1 MSFGPQVVM
10 PGAFHFE
17 APNGTPLSGVHPGMF
32 RPPISSSPSGS
43 VYLGKST
50 GNLYSDATTPGQN
63 TKRKRRGYGE
73 FTPMNDI
80 KLDYDG
86 AHDEKTGMNGYSGEG
101 GRQYVLAG
109 HMESPNGVAPTD
121 INDALEDSV
130 YSDIDYR
137 RVLASKRPHSEIE
150 PSTNYATLA
159 QSSPSQSQPPNGWG
173 SFALNTLGGVVGK
186 VFDFCT
192 VGVFRGFYAGGG
204 KGYDVKTPPNQPSNI
219 NGQIWCNEHDIP
231 TLPSLDPTGMS
242 SGFPQSDYSPFHYER
257 ETPES
262 TPPPA
267 AKRRQINDGINGDE
281 GLGRN
286 WVMVQDQPENTRPQ
300 SRASRASTN
309 HANQQQTYPP
319 VFRRRISRPV
329 SRVSTPG
336 FARRQSGRISHAGSV
351 SLSNREPASFASP
364 RAESPVPSYTPSRIP
379 LPSRPQTPSF
389 MSPIQLPQRPS
400 FIPSPTVRPKSS
412 HQRNHTSTSVTPAQS
427 NRMKRRDS
435 VQEFG
440 NNSPRLDAEAK
451 NLAARRL
458 QEEMETDWKMN
469 DLNARLRDMIRQ
481 GKEALGT
488 TIEIDGDGDVGGMDH
503 WESE

>member
-17 APNGTPLSGVHPGMF
+17 APNGTPMPGVHPGIF
-32 RPPISSSPSGS
+32 RPPISSSPSNS
-43 VYLGKST
+43 MYLGKST
-50 GNLYSDATTPGQN
+50 GNFYSDAMTPGQN

-73 FTPMNDI
+73 STPMNDI
-80 KLDYDG
+80 RSDYDG
-86 AHDEKTGMNGYSGEG
+86 THEEKTEMNRYAGEG
-101 GRQYVLAG
+101 GRRYVLAG

-121 INDALEDSV
+121 MNSALEDSV

-150 PSTNYATLA
+150 PSTNYATLT
-159 QSSPSQSQPPNGWG
+159 QPSPSQSQPPNGWG
-173 SFALNTLGGVVGK
+173 SFALNTIGGVVGK

-204 KGYDVKTPPNQPSNI
+204 RGYDMNTPPQFSNS
-219 NGQIWCNEHDIP
+219 NGQVWCNEHDIP
-231 TLPSLDPTGMS
+231 TLPSLDPTGTS
-242 SGFPQSDYSPFHYER
+242 SGFPQSDYSPFQYER

-267 AKRRQINDGINGDE
+267 AKRRQINDGLTGDE

-286 WVMVQDQPENTRPQ
+286 WVMVQDQPETTRPQ
-300 SRASRASTN
+300 SRASRAPTN
-309 HANQQQTYPP
+309 YTHQQQAFAP
-319 VFRRRISRPV
+319 VLRRRIGRPV
-329 SRVSTPG
+329 SRVSTPN
-336 FARRQSGRISHAGSV
+336 FARRQSGRMSLAGSV
-351 SLSNREPASFASP
+351 SLPSREPASFASP
-364 RAESPVPSYTPSRIP
+364 RAQSPAPAYTPSRIP
-379 LPSRPQTPSF
+379 IPSRPQTPCAI
-389 MSPIQLPQRPS
+389 SPARLSQHPS
-400 FIPSPTVRPKSS
+400 FIPSPCIQPKRS
-412 HQRNHTSTSVTPAQS
+412 HQRTHSTASAASAPS

-435 VQEFG
+435 VQEIG

-451 NLAARRL
+451 NLAARRI

-488 TIEIDGDGDVGGMDH
+488 TIEVDGDGDVGGLDH